1 MATHGARRDE
11 FPGGTGGGRSWPLD
25 RTVAAIMVRQLVR
38 LALVPIDAAGPSRSR
53 LALRKLGWRLR
64 PPRPPGELSDT
75 VDGSR

>member
-1 MATHGARRDE
+1 
-11 FPGGTGGGRSWPLD
+11 
-25 RTVAAIMVRQLVR
+25 VAAIMVRQLVR